1 MRMGE
6 RILVFWIKMSWRV
19 REVTRKS
26 WETVTYGWDDAGAE
40 KDVLGKFPLSTTF
53 HTTKCKALKISKLL
67 SRNCRLRKKRCSS
80 RFSEERR
87 SAQIQIGSIESRE
100 KFVLFSEKFVET
112 CRPSGNIYLTL
123 LSAGKKLMPMDRY
136 MHTGERTDNAFYLP
150 TRNFTI
156 TQIGFHCFFI
166 WRCACESRQTICCR
180 NGTERK
186 EINMPQSTSRVRNKL
201 SWWLLCH
208 HLHCA
213 QFHFGKQTS
222 GWQKKIVLNL

>member
-1 MRMGE
+1 MF
-6 RILVFWIKMSWRV
+6 V
-19 REVTRKS
+19 
-26 WETVTYGWDDAGAE
+26 
-40 KDVLGKFPLSTTF
+40 
-53 HTTKCKALKISKLL
+53 
-67 SRNCRLRKKRCSS
+67 
-80 RFSEERR
+80 SEDRR

-100 KFVLFSEKFVET
+100 VCPFFGKVCGKLS
-112 CRPSGNIYLTL
+112 PIWQYLL
-123 LSAGKKLMPMDRY
+123 NFIIARKKVCANDRYSRAHILWMDRY
-136 MHTGERTDNAFYLP
+136 VHTGERSDNAFYLP

-166 WRCACESRQTICCR
+166 WLCACESSQTICCR

-213 QFHFGKQTS
+213 QFHFGKADER
-222 GWQKKIVLNL
+222 GAKKSYSICSYWIWMFRIRLAWRRASSNQMDVK

>member
-1 MRMGE
+1 MFVSVSRRKGE
-6 RILVFWIKMSWRV
+6 VHKY
-19 REVTRKS
+19 K
-26 WETVTYGWDDAGAE
+26 
-40 KDVLGKFPLSTTF
+40 LGQL
-53 HTTKCKALKISKLL
+53 
-67 SRNCRLRKKRCSS
+67 
-80 RFSEERR
+80 
-87 SAQIQIGSIESRE
+87 SRE
-100 KFVLFSEKFVET
+100 KFALFFGKVCGKLS
-112 CRPSGNIYLTL
+112 PIWQYLL
-123 LSAGKKLMPMDRY
+123 NFIIARKKVCANDRYSRAHIWWMDRY
-136 MHTGERTDNAFYLP
+136 VHTGERSDNAFYLP

-166 WRCACESRQTICCR
+166 WRCACESSQTICCR

-222 GWQKKIVLNL
+222 EGQKNRTQFAVIEFGCFAFDWHGAERARTRWM